1 MAEFSLNA
9 STYPV
14 NEQEGSVLIC
24 VESLLQLNI
33 TISLDLTL
41 EPGSASTSDFNSTS
55 LTYTFPSG
63 SPEGAV
69 ECEGVGITM
78 DDIVEDTEEF
88 SVFLAVDRQDILT
101 NVTQGTAVV
110 VISDS
115 LVNSKSMLYEWL
127 FSAS

>member
-1 MAEFSLNA
+1 MI
-9 STYPV
+9 STAL
-14 NEQEGSVLIC
+14 G
-24 VESLLQLNI
+24 
-33 TISLDLTL
+33 
-41 EPGSASTSDFNSTS
+41 